1 MKKIISIL
9 LVLVILIV
17 YLIPFTAFASSE
29 FDSMISQ
36 LESGEKVNVSI
47 ASKDGNYDSITSD
60 EYNRV
65 LNAVKKYS
73 IVINTSEYDSSS
85 NLPTILNLDNFMVE
99 ISKDQAQS
107 LISATETDSTTPNP
121 NDPTPETNTAQ
132 TLLDKINSE
141 NGSVF
146 EKIIAGVI
154 ADFATSVM
162 TVLQKWTGI
171 KSLNSLLYNG
181 FEKPDD
187 LLPLGSDQ
195 WNVINQWFPIMTT
208 LSYGLA
214 IIPLFTAIFKTMYVS
229 INPKAK
235 AEAKESIMRL
245 FTFGI
250 FTGLSL
256 LFIHVLLYINNSIVY
271 FFAQNVL
278 PTKSP
283 DSILGMNGVLQ
294 DVKTGSALATA
305 MIIALFVYINVRI
318 SIMFI
323 IRKFILITFI
333 IFTPIMSVL
342 WAINKNVNAASVWF
356 GEIVTNIFVQSFYAF
371 VFLVFL
377 SIVSTGKWF
386 ECLIWALTLMPLAE
400 ALRNSLQGLLTRL
413 SGIDEYG
420 ITGAGMT
427 FLGLGALPSA
437 ANTIMSQFKPSAAH
451 QGVASAMAAMNSNS
465 TGSNSGTGIA
475 SGMAAGAASAADSA
489 TGAVNMSNT
498 SGNADT
504 SGSINVA
511 GTSGPTGGVIGESKQ
526 IDPVAAGYM
535 LDSLNTG
542 SKTGHYA
549 QRIGSFTRVAGLP
562 GGTEGMR
569 QVQNLV
575 NRGSQFTTFT
585 AGTIS
590 TIANARKYAKEQN
603 LEGGT
608 KEALIKMTGAKSTR
622 EAILKTASVNF
633 SNAFS
638 SPARVQQKLNDYGVN
653 TSLDGMRWK

>member
-1 MKKIISIL
+1 M
-9 LVLVILIV
+9 ILIV

-36 LESGEKVNVSI
+36 LESGEKVNISI

-60 EYNRV
+60 EYNRI

-73 IVINTSEYDSSS
+73 VTINTSEYDSSS
-85 NLPTILNLDNFMVE
+85 SLPTILNLDNYMVE

-107 LISATETDSTTPNP
+107 LISATKTDSTTLNP
-121 NDPTPETNTAQ
+121 NDPTPETDTTQ

-162 TVLQKWTGI
+162 TALQKWTGI
-171 KSLNSLLYNG
+171 KSLNSLLYND
-181 FEKPDD
+181 FEKPND

-283 DSILGMNGVLQ
+283 DSVLGMNGVLQ

-305 MIIALFVYINVRI
+305 MIIALFVYINIRI

-342 WAINKNVNAASVWF
+342 WAINKNINAASVWF
-356 GEIVTNIFVQSFYAF
+356 GEIVTNIFMQSFYAF

-400 ALRNSLQGLLTRL
+400 ALRNSLQGLMTRL
-413 SGIDEYG
+413 SGVDEYG
-420 ITGAGMT
+420 VAGAGMT

-465 TGSNSGTGIA
+465 TGSNSGAGIV
-475 SGMAAGAASAADSA
+475 SGMEAGTASAANSA
-489 TGAVNMSNT
+489 TGTVNMSST
-498 SGNADT
+498 SSNADT
-504 SGSINVA
+504 NGSINVT
-511 GTSGPTGGVIGESKQ
+511 GTSGPSGGVIGESKQ

>member
-1 MKKIISIL
+1 
-9 LVLVILIV
+9 
-17 YLIPFTAFASSE
+17 
-29 FDSMISQ
+29 
-36 LESGEKVNVSI
+36 
-47 ASKDGNYDSITSD
+47 
-60 EYNRV
+60 
-65 LNAVKKYS
+65 
-73 IVINTSEYDSSS
+73 
-85 NLPTILNLDNFMVE
+85 LPTILNLDNFMVE

-283 DSILGMNGVLQ
+283 DSVLGMNGVLQ

-342 WAINKNVNAASVWF
+342 WAINKNINAASVWF
-356 GEIVTNIFVQSFYAF
+356 GEIVTNIFMQSFYAF

-400 ALRNSLQGLLTRL
+400 ALRNSLQGLMTRL
-413 SGIDEYG
+413 SGVDEYG
-420 ITGAGMT
+420 VAGAGMT

-465 TGSNSGTGIA
+465 TGSNSGAGIV
-475 SGMAAGAASAADSA
+475 SGMEAGTAGAANSA
-489 TGAVNMSNT
+489 TGTVNMSST
-498 SGNADT
+498 SSNADT
-504 SGSINVA
+504 NGSINVT
-511 GTSGPTGGVIGESKQ
+511 GTSGPSGGVIGENKQ

-535 LDSLNTG
+535 LKSLNAG

-549 QRIGSFTRVAGLP
+549 QRAGSFARIAGLP

-575 NRGSQFTTFT
+575 NRGSQFVAF
-585 AGTIS
+585 GTGTVS
-590 TIANARKYAKEQN
+590 TLYNAHKYAKENN

-608 KEALIKMTGAKSTR
+608 KEALKNMTGAKSTR
-622 EAILKTASVNF
+622 EAIFKTASVNF